1 MLGSA
6 QSRRQCGGAA
16 MDDYHKDTYTWG
28 AVSGLATWLFSG
40 SILWG
45 IIIALLV
52 GYYVEARMKDTEGE
66 DDVE

>member
-1 MLGSA
+1 MG
-6 QSRRQCGGAA
+6 
-16 MDDYHKDTYTWG
+16 DYHKDTYTWG
-28 AVSGLATWLFSG
+28 TVSGLATWLFSG

-52 GYYVEARMKDTEGE
+52 GYYAEARMKDTEGD